1 MKVYNQLRY
10 HYFNLKKRNWKSR
23 NLENN
28 ADFVKSN
35 YIRPQLNLSRIRWYT
50 TLILYITILKNI
62 MLGCN
67 LVWINQNQQ
76 IFRLQMGKCIIL
88 LFRQLRFE
96 SVCFEIGIWLE
107 ILKTLS
113 IDLKKIWVKRLLV
126 CFREL
131 KTETDILYFTI
142 ELKIMDNMTT
152 FMIDPI
158 VSPKSRILWFN
169 LESYQTLSRSAHR

>member
-1 MKVYNQLRY
+1 MKVITNSGIIILI
-10 HYFNLKKRNWKSR
+10 LKKRNWKSR

-113 IDLKKIWVKRLLV
+113 IDLKNMS
-126 CFREL
+126 E
-131 KTETDILYFTI
+131 KTFGLFSWIKNGDWYSLFYHWAQ
-142 ELKIMDNMTT
+142 N
-152 FMIDPI
+152 
-158 VSPKSRILWFN
+158 N
-169 LESYQTLSRSAHR
+169 G